1 MHLNLT
7 RIYSNDKTKGGKEM
21 NIAVLIAFLIVV
33 FLIVLIVSFAITRL
47 FKRRKVTNQ
56 ETQSYSTVEAEEE
69 VKENLD

>member
-1 MHLNLT
+1 MMHLNLT

-47 FKRRKVTNQ
+47 FKRRKVTHQ
-56 ETQSYSTVEAEEE
+56 DYSTVEAEEE